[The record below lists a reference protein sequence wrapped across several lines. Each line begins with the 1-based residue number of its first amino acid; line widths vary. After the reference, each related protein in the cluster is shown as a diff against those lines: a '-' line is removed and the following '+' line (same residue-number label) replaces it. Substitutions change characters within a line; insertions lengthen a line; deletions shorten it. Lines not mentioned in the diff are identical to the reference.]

1 MSFCPISFP
10 HFSPSHLVCFSFF
23 SGYVLVAWSW
33 SAIWYF
39 PLDPI
44 KWALCWILNEDGFRD
59 PTAHLKKITE
69 SKSIFSK
76 KPEETTVTGGGGS
89 HANPLGRV
97 SLSKTPADV
106 LDKKSASVVAVTR
119 DGTGAVKMNTDSSSN
134 IAIARNSMKKT

>member
-1 MSFCPISFP
+1 MI
-10 HFSPSHLVCFSFF
+10 HSPLTLALLLD
-23 SGYVLVAWSW
+23 SGYVLVAWVW
-33 SAIWYF
+33 SAIWYV

-44 KWALCWILNEDGFRD
+44 KWALCWIPNEDGFRNPQALLD
-59 PTAHLKKITE
+59 RE
-69 SKSIFSK
+69 SKSKFK
-76 KPEETTVTGGGGS
+76 KDPKPEETTFAGGGGS

-134 IAIARNSMKKT
+134 IAIARNSMKKTEK